1 MIDLCGSIIISVY
14 DFNNGPIANSVKNSS
29 GLRGFKIL

>member
-14 DFNNGPIANSVKNSS
+14 DFNSSPIANSMKNSS
-29 GLRGFKIL
+29 ELRGFKIL